1 MKKRDYT
8 VGSGNVFADLDL
20 PDAEERLAKARLA
33 IQISKLITKKKL
45 TQAAA
50 GKLLG
55 VDQPR
60 ISKLLRGRLSDFST
74 ETLVKYINALGS
86 DVEVV
91 VHEKPRSRG
100 RGRLQV
106 RWA

>member
-1 MKKRDYT
+1 MKKDYT
-8 VGSGNVFADLDL
+8 VGSGNVFADLEL

-33 IQISKLITKKKL
+33 MEVGKLIAKRGL

-50 GKLLG
+50 GKLLR

-60 ISKLLRGRLSDFST
+60 ISKLLRGHLADFST
-74 ETLVKYINALGS
+74 ATLVKYINALGS
-86 DVEVV
+86 DVELVV
-91 VHEKPRSRG
+91 QERPRASGPGHLR
-100 RGRLQV
+100 V

>member
-1 MKKRDYT
+1 MKKDYT
-8 VGSGNVFADLDL
+8 VGSGNVFADLEL
-20 PDAEERLAKARLA
+20 PNAEERLAKARLA
-33 IQISKLITKKKL
+33 MQIGKLISKRGL

-60 ISKLLRGRLSDFST
+60 ISKLLRGRLADFST
-74 ETLVKYINALGS
+74 DTLVKYINALGS
-86 DVEVV
+86 DVELVV
-91 VHEKPRSRG
+91 RARPRTKG
-100 RGRLQV
+100 RGHLQV